1 MSLAV
6 DGAFTLDTGARRF
19 AHVLASGDR
28 IGGVRVVGVA
38 DPSDVV
44 RARVLDQCTT
54 LASAQGVPLIRGR
67 ASIGDYGIF
76 VDAFDQ
82 VGAEEST
89 DRGQDAIL
97 LLRGLFRSL
106 RRPGWA
112 RDVLDVPDY
121 EHHRLHRAVCAVLG
135 SLAGSDGLVLV
146 LDDLH
151 LADDHSLALLDHLVR
166 RGPSTPIVLVLA
178 HDPRLGTPR
187 LLDLHSERIAPVVAL
202 PVAAHRLTQR
212 ELTVLAVLAEGL
224 TADAI
229 ARRLEISPRTVHR
242 HLQHLYRKLGTTDRL
257 ATVLRAKSL
266 GLLP

>member
-6 DGAFTLDTGARRF
+6 DGAFTLDTGVERF

-28 IGGVRVVGVA
+28 TGGARVVGVA
-38 DPSDVV
+38 DPSDAV
-44 RARVLDQCTT
+44 RARVLDQCTA
-54 LASAQGVPLIRGR
+54 LASAHGVPLIRGR
-67 ASIGDYGIF
+67 ASGVDYGVL
-76 VDAFDQ
+76 VDAFDH
-82 VGAEEST
+82 VDADAFTEC
-89 DRGQDAIL
+89 GQDAIL

-121 EHHRLHRAVCAVLG
+121 ELHRAVCAVVG
-135 SLAGSDGLVLV
+135 SLAGPDGLVLV

-166 RGPSTPIVLVLA
+166 REPCAPIVLVLA
-178 HDPRLGTPR
+178 HDPRLSTPR
-187 LLDLHSERIAPVVAL
+187 LLDLHSDRIAPVVEL